1 MRLLRL
7 VIACA
12 ILALAPL
19 NLASAVEREYL
30 VIGVDV
36 SGSMRGDALKST
48 ISAAEKIIRDLNSER
63 VLELYVFTREPIKLG
78 DVKYLETQT
87 GGGYTA
93 LYDSIWT
100 LTLRAAE
107 LSAPLIILTDGQDS
121 RSSLSEN
128 ELTELLSGV
137 LVNINFISYNPLPE
151 DRAVL
156 DEIARLTGGKSVGVT
171 ESVKLIEALT
181 QVVAEV
187 DIKQNSPSRT
197 VPVLI
202 ATVVSV
208 IALTGL
214 QLITGWRRRE
224 GRIDKWT
231 EILDQYEVKSTP
243 DQAPRNANAP
253 TFITKLFGDTSMIAP
268 GIKGN
273 VEREAIFF
281 ASVIALSGV
290 LVWFRLPLIL
300 ALTLSLLSA
309 SISLRLLAE
318 RARRKLRRHFENEL
332 PSSLRLIASSLAAGL
347 SFLQALDSFSADG
360 NSQVAREF
368 RRALSEIQMGSPVE
382 KALGDVADRMQSED
396 LKWVVFAFSIQREVG
411 GGLAKI
417 LQTSAETI
425 DNRSSLRQEIRTLST
440 EGRISSYILMLLPP
454 GIFLFLLATKRE
466 FISLFWVES
475 IGQGLLVLVIML
487 MGLAWI
493 WIRRLV
499 NLAA

>member
-63 VLELYVFTREPIKLG
+63 VLELYVFTREPIKLD

-187 DIKQNSPSRT
+187 DIKQNSPRKT
-197 VPVLI
+197 VPILI

-224 GRIDKWT
+224 GRIDT
-231 EILDQYEVKSTP
+231 
-243 DQAPRNANAP
+243 
-253 TFITKLFGDTSMIAP
+253 
-268 GIKGN
+268 
-273 VEREAIFF
+273 
-281 ASVIALSGV
+281 GV

-318 RARRKLRRHFENEL
+318 RARRKLRLHFENEL
-332 PSSLRLIASSLAAGL
+332 PSSLRLIASSLASGL
-347 SFLQALDSFSADG
+347 SFLQALDSFSDDG
-360 NSQVAREF
+360 DSQVAREF